1 MFFNIYLKKS
11 WISDI
16 EYDPSGNSNS
26 SFNVAAD
33 TCYNLIN
40 QYIYIYIH
48 IYMYMYIY
56 IYIYI
61 NIYL

>member
-1 MFFNIYLKKS
+1 MFFNIHLKKS

-33 TCYNLIN
+33 TCYNLIK
-40 QYIYIYIH
+40 QYIYIYIYTY
-48 IYMYMYIY
+48 IYVYIY

-61 NIYL
+61 YI